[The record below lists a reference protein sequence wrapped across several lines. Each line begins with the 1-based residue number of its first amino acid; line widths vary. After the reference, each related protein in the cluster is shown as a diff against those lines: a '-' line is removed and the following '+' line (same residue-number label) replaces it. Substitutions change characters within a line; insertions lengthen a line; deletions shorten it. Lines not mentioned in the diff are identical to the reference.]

1 MSVKTDPA
9 SAEIPSA
16 EVFVPAAILDPDFP
30 GLRAV
35 PGQPLSSVQFV
46 ASDQPVPTGSS
57 VPSDQSVPCDQSVP
71 GDISVA
77 PDISAV
83 PGLRAVP
90 GQPLSCVQS
99 VASDQPVPTG
109 SSVPSDQSVPCDQ
122 SVPGDISVAPD
133 ISAVPGLRAAP
144 GQPLSCVQSVLS
156 GQPDPCDLPGTP
168 GTPGTPGQPVAPDI
182 SDAPVRPASPA
193 QGAIAGRPA
202 VPGCGAVCTDGAGSS
217 GAPSSAAGVP
227 PSLGAFALAVYPFL
241 ELQPFHRAYYRVLEA
256 FAAGR
261 IRRLI
266 VTMPPQHGKSVGA
279 TTLLPAYVLGLDPD
293 LRVAIASYSGALASK
308 FNRRVQRIIESREY
322 AALFPATTIKQ
333 GAKPPG
339 YIRTADEVE
348 VIGRR
353 GGLLSVG
360 REGALTG
367 NRVDCFILDDLY
379 KDALEANSPIVRA
392 NCWEWYTSV
401 VRTRMHN
408 ASRELIVFTRWHEED
423 LIGTLAAREPVVEF
437 TRWAQLDGLSPDT
450 WLHLNFEALKASPP
464 TEVDPRVPGEALW
477 EGQQGRALLEAKRRL
492 DPLQFESMYQG
503 HPSSREGLLY
513 GLNFAEYD
521 QLPHEIVRRANYTDT
536 ADTGDDYL
544 CSLSYAVD
552 ADGVVYITDA
562 VYSREPMEVTE
573 PLVAGMLLRSD
584 TRQAAIESNNGGRG
598 FARSVQALAP
608 SVRIEWFHQG
618 ANKEARILSNSA
630 TALHL
635 VRFPRGWNLR
645 WPELY
650 AHLTTY
656 RRRFRANRWHDAA
669 DVVTGIVER
678 EAPGRNRAR
687 VRGVR
692 FL

>member
-1 MSVKTDPA
+1 MGSKFLQMVLKSKLS
-9 SAEIPSA
+9 SAEADSA
-16 EVFVPAAILDPDFP
+16 EVFVPAGILAPDYPANPPAGEFL
-30 GLRAV
+30 LRD
-35 PGQPLSSVQFV
+35 PLSGESLSGDPLSGTSFSGESLPGEPLPGEPLPGSDVL
-46 ASDQPVPTGSS
+46 ASGACGSRGCGTGSAS
-57 VPSDQSVPCDQSVP
+57 SGFAPSDSVLPNS
-71 GDISVA
+71 A
-77 PDISAV
+77 PSDFAPSGSAPSGSALSDSARSASASFSSLSGVTSAV
-83 PGLRAVP
+83 
-90 GQPLSCVQS
+90 
-99 VASDQPVPTG
+99 
-109 SSVPSDQSVPCDQ
+109 
-122 SVPGDISVAPD
+122 
-133 ISAVPGLRAAP
+133 
-144 GQPLSCVQSVLS
+144 S
-156 GQPDPCDLPGTP
+156 GPADLPP
-168 GTPGTPGQPVAPDI
+168 FE
-182 SDAPVRPASPA
+182 R
-193 QGAIAGRPA
+193 
-202 VPGCGAVCTDGAGSS
+202 
-217 GAPSSAAGVP
+217 
-227 PSLGAFALAVYPFL
+227 FALGVYPFL

-261 IRRLI
+261 VRRLI

-293 LRVAIASYSGALASK
+293 QRVAIASYSGALASK

-322 AALFPATTIKQ
+322 AAFFPATTIKQ
-333 GAKPPG
+333 GSKPPS

-348 VIGRR
+348 IIGCR

-360 REGALTG
+360 REGSLTG

-379 KDALEANSPIVRA
+379 KDALEANSPLIRA

-423 LIGTLAAREPVVEF
+423 LIGTLTAREPVAELKE
-437 TRWAQLDGLSPDT
+437 WAQLDGLPADT
-450 WLHLNFEALKASPP
+450 WLHLNFEALKSSPP
-464 TEVDPRVPGEALW
+464 TGIDPRMPGEALW
-477 EGQQGRALLEAKRRL
+477 EQQQGRALLEAKRRL

-521 QLPHEIVRRANYTDT
+521 DLPHEIVRRGNYTDT

-552 ADGVVYITDA
+552 ADGAIYITDA
-562 VYSREPMEVTE
+562 VYTREPMEVSE
-573 PLVAGMLLRSD
+573 PLVAEMLLRSD
-584 TRQAAIESNNGGRG
+584 TRQAAVESNNGGRG
-598 FARSVQALAP
+598 FARAVQSLSP
-608 SVRIEWFHQG
+608 GVRIEWFHQG
-618 ANKEARILSNSA
+618 GNKEARILSNSA

-635 VRFPRGWNLR
+635 LRWPRGWNFR

-678 EAPGRNRAR
+678 EAADRSRSR

>member
-46 ASDQPVPTGSS
+46 AP
-57 VPSDQSVPCDQSVP
+57 
-71 GDISVA
+71 
-77 PDISAV
+77 
-83 PGLRAVP
+83 
-90 GQPLSCVQS
+90 
-99 VASDQPVPTG
+99 DQPVPTG

-182 SDAPVRPASPA
+182 SAAPVRPASPA

-227 PSLGAFALAVYPFL
+227 PSFGTFALAVYPFL

-256 FAAGR
+256 FATGR

-450 WLHLNFEALKASPP
+450 WLHLNFEALKTSSP

-584 TRQAAIESNNGGRG
+584 TRQAAVESNNRG
-598 FARSVQALAP
+598 FARSLQALAP